1 MIMMM
6 VMMMMMLNLD
16 ASWSSSSIL
25 LHMLVKL
32 VSSSE
37 GCRERFASNF
47 ILGVKKAKCANT
59 VCGYR
64 SALGSGW
71 NGTESIALT
80 I

>member
-6 VMMMMMLNLD
+6 VMMMNLD

-47 ILGVKKAKCANT
+47 ILGVKKA
-59 VCGYR
+59 VYGYR

-71 NGTESIALT
+71 NGTELIAMT

>member
-6 VMMMMMLNLD
+6 VMMMNLD

-47 ILGVKKAKCANT
+47 ILGVKKANCANT

-71 NGTESIALT
+71 NGTELIALT
-80 I
+80 M

>member
-6 VMMMMMLNLD
+6 VMMVMLNLD

-47 ILGVKKAKCANT
+47 ILGVKKQN
-59 VCGYR
+59 V
-64 SALGSGW
+64 
-71 NGTESIALT
+71 LT
-80 I
+80 QCVDIEVLLAAVGMVLS